1 MRTRRFKIE
10 FLSDLQETVG
20 APFKPS
26 FGLSGIMDRD
36 VHFPSA
42 TLAQEIKIPSGA
54 EFVGRLAVPLPLT
67 KLRYDG
73 VHRNPPWTSA

>member
-1 MRTRRFKIE
+1 
-10 FLSDLQETVG
+10 
-20 APFKPS
+20 
-26 FGLSGIMDRD
+26 MDRD